1 MWFLDQYKFCW
12 CWLPSISD
20 IVFHWNHT
28 NVAVVYSISVLVAT
42 LQTHI
47 PGTWYCYVITN
58 VNIVVLNQVGLKP
71 LEVIGDMQTD
81 DDDDRPEKYHKKPN
95 SSVGN
100 GEGQV
105 DEDAGEE
112 EGKVKLK
119 QQVEEEDEKEDKEV
133 NKHGQ

>member
-1 MWFLDQYKFCW
+1 M
-12 CWLPSISD
+12 
-20 IVFHWNHT
+20 
-28 NVAVVYSISVLVAT
+28 
-42 LQTHI
+42 
-47 PGTWYCYVITN
+47 
-58 VNIVVLNQVGLKP
+58 LNQVGLKP

-112 EGKVKLK
+112 EWKVKLK